1 VVIIENRAIDNWLLA
16 IEDISRDTK
25 INMYS
30 TIVDTTKLPWAA
42 LDFPGVSMRVIHE
55 DKKSGGMT
63 VMTRL
68 EPGASIP
75 AHIHT
80 KADETVFVISGDF
93 IEDAVEHGPG
103 SFFAA
108 AAGVPHGPHRSRA
121 GCVVLT
127 TFSASLDFQVIDYLV
142 PT

>member
-1 VVIIENRAIDNWLLA
+1 
-16 IEDISRDTK
+16 
-25 INMYS
+25 MYS
-30 TIVDTTKLPWAA
+30 ATVNTEKLPWTA
-42 LDFPGVSMRVIHE
+42 LDFPGVFMRVIHE
-55 DKKSGGMT
+55 HEKSGGMT

-75 AHIHT
+75 AHLHT

-93 IEDAVEHGPG
+93 IEDAVAYGPG

-108 AAGVPHGPHRSRA
+108 VAGTPHGPHRSRT

-127 TFSASLDFQVIDYLV
+127 TFSAPLDFQIVGG
-142 PT
+142 PHAA